1 MSFGFSF
8 SNSSEEQSFKMKH
21 FFRKSVQKLTK
32 SSMHCH
38 CMPAFSIFSCFLLF
52 VCIRLRFILWINNNR
67 LFIGIILISVN
78 YYRYFMCS
86 TMCISKKNYFWGFW
100 FRQFWTDFTMMNSQF
115 MCITFICMKIDNQYI
130 SCCCVS
136 TRGFAV

>member
-1 MSFGFSF
+1 
-8 SNSSEEQSFKMKH
+8 MKH
-21 FFRKSVQKLTK
+21 FFRKRVQKLTK

-38 CMPAFSIFSCFLLF
+38 CMPAHSIFSCCLLF

-86 TMCISKKNYFWGFW
+86 TMCISKNFIFGVFDFANFKRILRWWIPIYVLHAYLHENRQPLYFLLL
-100 FRQFWTDFTMMNSQF
+100 
-115 MCITFICMKIDNQYI
+115 CIYARF
-130 SCCCVS
+130 CCVGINIHNWKYLS
-136 TRGFAV
+136 RT